1 MDFLQGRSMLR
12 PCRTRPTNMNQHNEA
27 DSVLKPSQLLA
38 YRRANGQL
46 PDFPAPRAVIFAP
59 QKSLADYVLR
69 KHSVKQ
75 IKGFLGEFYL
85 LKRTDGRI
93 ALSTDFGIGSPVIG
107 GLTDE
112 FAALG
117 VKQFI
122 LIGMAGGLQPEL
134 TTGSLVISTSA
145 MRGEGVSQHYL
156 PANRTVDSSP
166 ELIQGINQILTRQNR
181 PHSLGVTWTTDAPFR
196 ELRKDVLEH
205 QQQGVLAVDME
216 AAAMLAVA
224 KANRCEAV
232 ALFSVADQLS
242 GGHWRMANDLRLAQ
256 EGLTVLFDAA
266 FEFLMDHPAS
276 L

>member
-1 MDFLQGRSMLR
+1 MTS
-12 PCRTRPTNMNQHNEA
+12 
-27 DSVLKPSQLLA
+27 DSDPILTPSALLA

-59 QKSLADYVLR
+59 QKSLAEYVLR

-85 LKRTDGRI
+85 LKRTNVQV
-93 ALSTDFGIGSPVIG
+93 ALSTNFGIGAPVIG

-117 VKQFI
+117 VQQFV

-134 TTGSLVISTSA
+134 NTGSLVVSTSA
-145 MRGEGVSQHYL
+145 IRGEGVSRHYL
-156 PANRTVDSSP
+156 PPHETVEPSSRM
-166 ELIQGINQILTRQNR
+166 LQGISQILNRQDH
-181 PHSLGVTWTTDAPFR
+181 PHSLGTTWTTDAPFR

-205 QQQGVLAVDME
+205 RKHGVLAVDME

-224 KANRCEAV
+224 KANQCKAL
-232 ALFSVADQLS
+232 ALFSIADQLS
-242 GGHWRMANDLRLAQ
+242 GGQWRMANDLRPAQ
-256 EGLTVLFDAA
+256 RGLCVLFDAVMELA
-266 FEFLMDHPAS
+266 I
-276 L
+276 

>member
-1 MDFLQGRSMLR
+1 M
-12 PCRTRPTNMNQHNEA
+12 
-27 DSVLKPSQLLA
+27 PSFSNTPILTPSALLA

-46 PDFPAPRAVIFAP
+46 PDFPPPRAVIFAP
-59 QKSLADYVLR
+59 QKSLAEYILR

-85 LKRTDGRI
+85 FKRTNGQI
-93 ALSTDFGIGSPVIG
+93 ALSTNFGIGSPVIG

-134 TTGSLVISTSA
+134 TTGSLVLSKSA
-145 MRGEGVSQHYL
+145 IRGEGVSQHYL

-166 ELIQGINQILTRQNR
+166 DLIQGVSQILAKQNH

-196 ELRKDVLEH
+196 ELRKDVLQH
-205 QQQGVLAVDME
+205 QQQGVLAVEME

-224 KANRCEAV
+224 KANQCGA
-232 ALFSVADQLS
+232 AAAFSIADQLS
-242 GGHWRMANDLRLAQ
+242 GARWRMADDLRPTQQGLA
-256 EGLTVLFDAA
+256 VLFDAV
-266 FEFLMDHPAS
+266 FEYLTNKSRSP
-276 L
+276 